1 MNPLFVNALDS
12 GKVVVRRWW
21 YNQHSEKDQVTVQFF
36 QKIKAPSS
44 GDTKS
49 LVAKAQ
55 GLSDGQIVSALFS
68 FSRDVAESFLGST
81 EGSFVTGGQP
91 IFAEDFFGE
100 EVNIE
105 VTENFT
111 PNPYSKTHEP
121 KMNPGTGEI
130 ITMYNPETQQ
140 EDPVYRHTE
149 LIAGQADHVFLDIK
163 ASNSVHASIGKF
175 DSKIDLS
182 SIAGK

>member
-36 QKIKAPSS
+36 QKINAP
-44 GDTKS
+44 GTPTRS

-55 GLSDGQIVSALFS
+55 GLNDGQVVSALFS
-68 FSRDVAESFLGST
+68 FSRNVAESFLGST

-149 LIAGQADHVFLDIK
+149 LVGGKANHAFMQETVPFSISTGSGPINLD
-163 ASNSVHASIGKF
+163 
-175 DSKIDLS
+175 

>member
-36 QKIKAPSS
+36 QKIQTQSAP
-44 GDTKS
+44 TKS

-55 GLSDGQIVSALFS
+55 GLNDGQVISALFS
-68 FSRDVAESFLGST
+68 FSRNVAEAHLGST
-81 EGSFVTGGQP
+81 EGSFVTGGEP
-91 IFAEDFFGE
+91 IFAEDIFGE

-121 KMNPGTGEI
+121 KMNPGTGEV

-140 EDPVYRHTE
+140 DDPVYRHTE
-149 LIAGQADHVFLDIK
+149 LVAGAANHTYVEKVVPFNINTGSAPMDI
-163 ASNSVHASIGKF
+163 NSILNK
-175 DSKIDLS
+175 
-182 SIAGK
+182 